1 MTSCSL
7 LAQNIAWML
16 HICYHITVVCLFFL
30 IHMLIYLCGCLMLVS
45 FKSFEFCLYRSLCT
59 NWLVDNFVQISHLN
73 TMENVFNIY
82 DYNLKILFHLVCC
95 KWLILCGT
103 KKLIFLIFSYFSTNH
118 ILFKWLSLL
127 KLYTLNCENVDTKK
141 SINNGQWDLT
151 AFMVRCTW

>member
-1 MTSCSL
+1 
-7 LAQNIAWML
+7 
-16 HICYHITVVCLFFL
+16 
-30 IHMLIYLCGCLMLVS
+30 MLVLIQIIWIL
-45 FKSFEFCLYRSLCT
+45 FVQEPLYQLIGGQ
-59 NWLVDNFVQISHLN
+59 LVQISHLN
-73 TMENVFNIY
+73 TMENVLNIY

-127 KLYTLNCENVDTKK
+127 KLYTLNCENVDTEK

>member
-1 MTSCSL
+1 
-7 LAQNIAWML
+7 
-16 HICYHITVVCLFFL
+16 
-30 IHMLIYLCGCLMLVS
+30 MLIYLCGCLMLVS

-82 DYNLKILFHLVCC
+82 DDYNLKILFHLVCC

-141 SINNGQWDLT
+141 ALT
-151 AFMVRCTW
+151 MDNETSQLLWSDVHDNHHWVHVVNDGSYPSFPERKRLS

>member
-30 IHMLIYLCGCLMLVS
+30 IHMLIYLCGCLMLVLIQIIWIL
-45 FKSFEFCLYRSLCT
+45 FVQEPLYQLIGGQ
-59 NWLVDNFVQISHLN
+59 LVQISHLN

>member
-1 MTSCSL
+1 
-7 LAQNIAWML
+7 
-16 HICYHITVVCLFFL
+16 
-30 IHMLIYLCGCLMLVS
+30 MLVLIQIIWIL
-45 FKSFEFCLYRSLCT
+45 FVQEPLYQLIGGQ
-59 NWLVDNFVQISHLN
+59 LVQISHLN